1 MAHAAELAAW
11 EGSLELFRLLANSV
25 PAMIAY
31 YDAPENGQR
40 CRFANRAYAAAFGL
54 TEATIIGKS
63 FPEVIGEEAAREVQP
78 SIDEVVQH
86 SRTVAYVREL
96 KAADGSR
103 RWIEVNV
110 LPHLGAHGKPLGAFV
125 IVTDITQH
133 QLATQA
139 LRASEER
146 LTKFMQAS
154 AEGIAFHKDGVIT
167 DANPPLCAL
176 VGYSLDELRGRSA
189 LDFIAPDQVARVV
202 AVLGADEELGYESVI
217 LHKNG
222 TRIPV
227 EFIGR
232 TLVYENERLR
242 MSVVRDLRDRHAAQ
256 ARIHHLAHHDP
267 LTGLPNRLSFM
278 ERLSAQL
285 ELARVSGAQLALL
298 FIDLDH
304 FKRVNDSLG
313 HLVGDTLLQTVA
325 ARISGCLRASDLVA
339 RFGGDEFMVLLPDAS
354 RDDVAE
360 VALKLLNAVEV
371 PIDAEGRAISV
382 TPSVGIAMFP
392 SDGDTPTELIKH
404 ADTAMYIAKARGR
417 ANYQFFD
424 PAVASAA
431 YAALV
436 LESQLAQALERNEFV
451 LHFQPQ
457 VRAADGSLAGVE
469 ALIRWQHPERGLLGP
484 NEFIPLAEQ
493 RRLMLPIGQW
503 VLRSAA
509 RAARRWRARGL
520 IDVPVAVNLS
530 SMQFHAEGFVEAVEQ
545 VLREEQ
551 VPGDWLE
558 LELTER
564 MLMDDLGA
572 VKRTLQRL
580 KAMGI
585 RISVDDFGTGYS
597 SLAHLKELPIDG
609 MKIDR
614 SFVQDLPR
622 ERGSTAIARAV
633 MQMAQGLEITVIAE
647 GVENDEQ
654 RRFLAA
660 EGCDVLQGELISVP
674 LTAAELA
681 AWVAERARLLGT
693 VRTF

>member
-1 MAHAAELAAW
+1 MALPEFAAW
-11 EGSLELFRLLANSV
+11 DGSLEMFRLLANSV
-25 PAMIAY
+25 PALIAY
-31 YDAPENGQR
+31 YDSPERGSG
-40 CRFANRAYAAAFGL
+40 CRFANKAYAATFGL
-54 TEATIIGKS
+54 SESSIVGKT
-63 FPEVIGEEAAREVQP
+63 FPEIIGEEAAREVQP

-86 SRTVAYVREL
+86 SRAVAYVREL

-110 LPHLGAHGKPLGAFV
+110 LPHLGADARPLGAFV

-146 LTKFMQAS
+146 LAKFMQAS
-154 AEGIAFHKDGVIT
+154 AEGIAFHREGIIT

-176 VGYSLDELRGRSA
+176 VGYSLDELRGRRA
-189 LDFIAPDQVARVV
+189 LDFVAPDQVARV
-202 AVLGADEELGYESVI
+202 ASVLGADAELSYESAI
-217 LHKNG
+217 IHKSG
-222 TRIPV
+222 ARIPV

-232 TLVYENERLR
+232 TLVYDNERLR

-256 ARIHHLAHHDP
+256 ARIHHLAHHDA
-267 LTGLPNRLSFM
+267 LTGLPNRLAFL
-278 ERLSAQL
+278 ERLGHQI
-285 ELARVSGAQLALL
+285 ELARVGGTQLALL

-313 HLVGDTLLQTVA
+313 HLVGDALLQTVA
-325 ARISGCLRASDLVA
+325 ARISGCLRTTDVVA
-339 RFGGDEFMVLLPDAS
+339 RFGGDEFMVLLADAA

-360 VALKLLNAVEV
+360 VAHKLLAAVEV
-371 PIDAEGRAISV
+371 PVDADGRAISV

-392 SDGDTPTELIKH
+392 GDGNTPTELIKH

-417 ANYQFFD
+417 ANHQFFD

-457 VRAADGSLAGVE
+457 VRAVDGSLAGVE
-469 ALIRWQHPERGLLGP
+469 ALIRWNHPEQGLLWP
-484 NEFIPLAEQ
+484 QAFISLAEQ

-509 RAARRWRARGL
+509 RAARRWRAKGL
-520 IDVPVAVNLS
+520 LDVPVAVNLS
-530 SMQFHAEGFVEAVEQ
+530 SMQFHADGFVAAVQQ
-545 VLREEQ
+545 VLREEK

-572 VKRTLQRL
+572 VKRTLEQL
-580 KAMGI
+580 KGMGI

-597 SLAHLKELPIDG
+597 SLAHLKELPIDS

-633 MQMAQGLEITVIAE
+633 IQMAQGLELTVVAE

-654 RRFLAA
+654 RRFLVG
-660 EGCDVLQGELISVP
+660 EGCDVLQGELISRP
-674 LTAAELA
+674 LTAAQLA
-681 AWVAERARLLGT
+681 AWIAERARLLGT
-693 VRTF
+693 ASTR